1 MKEQKKPSA
10 FSVLMGYAGGHKV
23 LTYLSL
29 LLSAVTGLLA
39 LMPFVYLWQIIR
51 EVTLVAPDFSAA
63 TNITHNG
70 WMAVIFSLIYMLV
83 YFGALMCS
91 HVSAFRVAG
100 NMKKDLL
107 HHIAKLPIGFADE
120 MGTGRVRRI
129 VTEATSSTETL
140 LAHNLPDMAQAIV
153 TPLAMVVMLFIY
165 DWRFGLA
172 CLVPIII
179 AFCMMFQMAGPAMAE
194 DMRQYQNAL
203 ENMSNEAVEYVRGI
217 PVVKTFGQTVFSFHR
232 FKKSIDDYGNFCLQY
247 TFRCRKSMILFTMF
261 INSAFAFLIGLTL
274 FLTRGGAATQDI
286 LVNFLFYV
294 IFTPIITTTMQRVMY
309 MSENSMKIEDA
320 IARVNSIKNIEPL
333 AEAKEKKMPSLDLSA
348 HSDAAEP
355 QRLPGAFVEIK
366 DVTYRY
372 SEDAN
377 PAVKNLSLSADK
389 DQIVALVGP
398 SGSGK
403 TTAAGLI
410 SRFFDAQEGSVRIGG
425 VDVKEIGKDELMN
438 IVSYVFQDS
447 RLLKRS
453 IADNLRIAKPD
464 ATDAELGEALHA
476 AQCDDIIDRL
486 PQGIN
491 TVLGSE
497 GTYLSGGEQQR
508 IAIARAILKKAPI
521 VILDEATAF
530 ADPEN
535 EVLVQKAFTELTKHS
550 TVIMIAHRLSTI
562 RNANKIYVLDHGE
575 VVETGKHDEL
585 VEKGGLYSAMWKEYQ
600 SAISWKVGGADF
612 AEGEH
617 PMSATKCR
625 RAERGGD
632 TKEEAV

>member
-1 MKEQKKPSA
+1 MQKEKKPSA
-10 FSVLMGYAGGHKV
+10 FSVLMGYAGGHRA

-29 LLSAVTGLLA
+29 VLSAVTGVLA
-39 LMPFVYLWQIIR
+39 LMPFVYLWRIIK
-51 EVTLVAPDFSAA
+51 EVIEVRPNFSEAV
-63 TNITHNG
+63 NITHNG
-70 WMAVIFSLIYMLV
+70 WRAVVFSLIYMLV

-107 HHIAKLPIGFADE
+107 RHIARLPIGFSDE
-120 MGTGRVRRI
+120 MGSGKVRRI

-153 TPLAMVVMLFIY
+153 TPLAMVVMLFLY

-179 AFCMMFQMAGPAMAE
+179 AFCMMFRMAGPAMAE
-194 DMRQYQNAL
+194 DMRLYQNAL

-232 FKKSIDDYGNFCLQY
+232 FKKSIDDYGDFCLKY
-247 TFRCRKSMILFTMF
+247 TFECRSSMILFEMF

-274 FLTRGGAATQDI
+274 FLTRGGAAIQDI
-286 LVNFLFYV
+286 IVNFLFYV
-294 IFTPIITTTMQRVMY
+294 IFTPIITTTMTRVMF
-309 MSENSMKIEDA
+309 MSENSMKINDA
-320 IARVNSIKNIEPL
+320 VARVNSILDIAPL
-333 AEAKEKKMPSLDLSA
+333 AEPKK
-348 HSDAAEP
+348 P
-355 QRLPGAFVEIK
+355 QTPHGASVELCG
-366 DVTYRY
+366 VTYRY
-372 SEDAN
+372 AEDTK
-377 PAVKNLSLSADK
+377 PAVKNLSITADK

-403 TTAAGLI
+403 TTIAGLI
-410 SRFFDAQEGSVRIGG
+410 SRFFDPQEGGVKIGG
-425 VDVKEIGKDELMN
+425 VDVRNIGKDELMN
-438 IVSYVFQDS
+438 TVSYVFQDS

-453 IADNLRIAKPD
+453 IAENLRIAKPD
-464 ATDAELGEALHA
+464 ATDTELRDALHA
-476 AQCDDIIDRL
+476 AQCDDIIERL
-486 PQGIN
+486 PQGVN

-508 IAIARAILKKAPI
+508 IAIARAILKKAPV

-562 RNANKIYVLDHGE
+562 RNADKIYVLDRGE
-575 VVETGKHDEL
+575 VVEQGTHDEL
-585 VEKGGLYSAMWKEYQ
+585 LAKNGLYKSMWDEYQ
-600 SAISWKVGGADF
+600 RAISWKVG
-612 AEGEH
+612 
-617 PMSATKCR
+617 
-625 RAERGGD
+625 
-632 TKEEAV
+632 EAV

>member
-10 FSVLMGYAGGHKV
+10 FSVLMGYAGGYKI

-29 LLSAVTGLLA
+29 ILSAACGLMA
-39 LMPFVYLWQIIR
+39 LMPFVYLWKIIQ
-51 EVTLVAPDFSAA
+51 EVVEVYP
-63 TNITHNG
+63 NISQAVTVTHNG
-70 WMAVIFSLIYMLV
+70 WMAVIYSLLYMLV

-91 HVSAFRVAG
+91 HLSAFRVAG

-120 MGTGRVRRI
+120 MGSGKVRRI

-153 TPLAMVVMLFIY
+153 TPVAMVVMLFIY

-172 CLVPIII
+172 CLIPIII
-179 AFCMMFQMAGPAMAE
+179 AFAMMFRMMGPQMAE

-232 FKKSIDDYGNFCLQY
+232 FKKSIDDYGEFCLKY
-247 TFRCRKSMILFTMF
+247 TFECRSSMILFTMF

-274 FLTRGGAATQDI
+274 FLTRGGVATQDI

-294 IFTPIITTTMQRVMY
+294 IFTPIITTTMQRVMF
-309 MSENSMKIEDA
+309 MSENSLKIDDA
-320 IARVNSIKNIEPL
+320 ITRVNSILDIQPL
-333 AEAKEKKMPSLDLSA
+333 EEAKEKKMPS
-348 HSDAAEP
+348 
-355 QRLPGAFVEIK
+355 GAFVEVK
-366 DVTYRY
+366 DATYRY

-377 PAVKNLSLSADK
+377 PAVTNLSISADK

-403 TTAAGLI
+403 TTVAGLI
-410 SRFFDAQEGSVRIGG
+410 SRFFDAQEGIVAIGG
-425 VDVKEIGKDELMN
+425 VDVKDIGKDELMN
-438 IVSYVFQDS
+438 TVSYVFQDS
-447 RLLKRS
+447 RLLKCS
-453 IADNLRIAKPD
+453 IADNLRIAKPN
-464 ATDAELGEALHA
+464 ATDAELTEALHA

-508 IAIARAILKKAPI
+508 IAIARAILMKAPV

-535 EVLVQKAFTELTKHS
+535 EVLVQKAFSELTKHS
-550 TVIMIAHRLSTI
+550 TVIMIAHRLSTV
-562 RNANKIYVLDHGE
+562 RNADKIYVLDHGE
-575 VVETGKHDEL
+575 VVEAGKHDEL

-600 SAISWKVGGADF
+600 SAISWKVG
-612 AEGEH
+612 
-617 PMSATKCR
+617 
-625 RAERGGD
+625 
-632 TKEEAV
+632 EAV

>member
-1 MKEQKKPSA
+1 MKGQKKPSA
-10 FSVLMGYAGGHKV
+10 FSVLMGYAGRHKV

-29 LLSAVTGLLA
+29 ILSAACGVLA
-39 LMPFVYLWQIIR
+39 LMPFVCLWRIIK
-51 EVTLVAPDFSAA
+51 EVVEVAPTFSMA
-63 TNITHNG
+63 TGITHNG
-70 WMAVIFSLIYMLV
+70 WMVVIFSLIYMLV

-91 HVSAFRVAG
+91 HLSVFRVAG
-100 NMKKDLL
+100 NMKKDLI
-107 HHIAKLPIGFADE
+107 HHIAKLPIGFVDE
-120 MGTGRVRRI
+120 MGSGKVRRI
-129 VTEATSSTETL
+129 ITEATSSTETM

-153 TPLAMVVMLFIY
+153 TPIAMVVMLFIY

-172 CLVPIII
+172 CIIPIILS
-179 AFCMMFQMAGPAMAE
+179 FCMMFTMMGPRMAE
-194 DMRQYQNAL
+194 GMKKYQDAL

-232 FKKSIDDYGNFCLQY
+232 FKKSIDDYGEFCLKY
-247 TFRCRKSMILFTMF
+247 TFECRRSMILFEMF

-274 FLTRGGAATQDI
+274 FLTRGGAASQDI

-294 IFTPIITTTMQRVMY
+294 IFTPIITTTMMRVMY
-309 MSENSMKIEDA
+309 IPENSMKIEDA

-333 AEAKEKKMPSLDLSA
+333 AEAKTKKTPS
-348 HSDAAEP
+348 
-355 QRLPGAFVEIK
+355 GAFVEIK

-372 SEDAN
+372 SEDTN
-377 PAVKNLSLSADK
+377 PAVRNLSMSADR

-410 SRFFDAQEGSVRIGG
+410 SRFFDAQEGSVQIGG
-425 VDVKEIGKDELMN
+425 VDLRDISKDELMN
-438 IVSYVFQDS
+438 TVSYVFQDS

-453 IADNLRIAKPD
+453 IADNLRIAKQD
-464 ATDAELGEALHA
+464 ATDAELKEALHA
-476 AQCDDIIDRL
+476 AQCDDIIARL

-508 IAIARAILKKAPI
+508 IAIARSILKNAPV
-521 VILDEATAF
+521 VILNEATAF

-562 RNANKIYVLDHGE
+562 RNADKIYVLDHGE
-575 VVETGKHDEL
+575 VVEEGRHDEL
-585 VEKGGLYSAMWKEYQ
+585 VEKGGIYSAMWKEYQ
-600 SAISWKVGGADF
+600 SAVSWKVG
-612 AEGEH
+612 
-617 PMSATKCR
+617 
-625 RAERGGD
+625 
-632 TKEEAV
+632 EAV

>member
-1 MKEQKKPSA
+1 MKGQKKPSA
-10 FSVLMGYAGGHKV
+10 FSVLMGYAGRHKV

-29 LLSAVTGLLA
+29 ILSAACGVLA
-39 LMPFVYLWQIIR
+39 LMPFVCLWRIIK
-51 EVTLVAPDFSAA
+51 EVVEVAPTFSMA
-63 TNITHNG
+63 TGITHNG
-70 WMAVIFSLIYMLV
+70 WMVVIFSLIYMLV

-91 HVSAFRVAG
+91 HLSAFRVAG

-120 MGTGRVRRI
+120 MGSGKVRRI
-129 VTEATSSTETL
+129 ITEATSSTETM

-153 TPLAMVVMLFIY
+153 TPIAMVVMLFIY

-172 CLVPIII
+172 CIIPIILS
-179 AFCMMFQMAGPAMAE
+179 FCMMFTMMGPRMAE
-194 DMRQYQNAL
+194 GMKKYQDAL

-232 FKKSIDDYGNFCLQY
+232 FKKSIDDYGEFCLKY
-247 TFRCRKSMILFTMF
+247 TFECRRSMILFEMF

-274 FLTRGGAATQDI
+274 FLTRGGAASQDI
-286 LVNFLFYV
+286 LVNFLLYV
-294 IFTPIITTTMQRVMY
+294 IFTPIITTTMMRVMY
-309 MSENSMKIEDA
+309 ISENSMKIEDA

-333 AEAKEKKMPSLDLSA
+333 AEAKTKKTPS
-348 HSDAAEP
+348 
-355 QRLPGAFVEIK
+355 GAFVEIK

-372 SEDAN
+372 SEDTN
-377 PAVKNLSLSADK
+377 PAVRNLSMSADR

-410 SRFFDAQEGSVRIGG
+410 SRFFDAQEGSVQIGG
-425 VDVKEIGKDELMN
+425 VDLRDISKDELMN
-438 IVSYVFQDS
+438 TVSYVFQDS

-453 IADNLRIAKPD
+453 IADNLRIAKQD
-464 ATDAELGEALHA
+464 ATDAELKEALHA
-476 AQCDDIIDRL
+476 AQCDDIIARL

-497 GTYLSGGEQQR
+497 GTYLSSGEQQR
-508 IAIARAILKKAPI
+508 IAIARSILKNAPV
-521 VILDEATAF
+521 VILNEATAF

-562 RNANKIYVLDHGE
+562 RNADKIYVLDHGE
-575 VVETGKHDEL
+575 VVEEGRHDEL
-585 VEKGGLYSAMWKEYQ
+585 VEKGGIYSAMWKEYQ
-600 SAISWKVGGADF
+600 SAVSWKVG
-612 AEGEH
+612 
-617 PMSATKCR
+617 
-625 RAERGGD
+625 
-632 TKEEAV
+632 EAV

>member
-1 MKEQKKPSA
+1 MKEKKKTSA
-10 FSVLMGYAGGHKV
+10 FSVLMGYAGGHRA

-29 LLSAVTGLLA
+29 ILSAATGVLA
-39 LMPFVYLWQIIR
+39 LMPFVYLWKIIS
-51 EVTLVAPDFSAA
+51 EVIEVAPNFSKAA
-63 TNITHNG
+63 DITHNG

-91 HVSAFRVAG
+91 HLAAFRVAN

-107 HHIAKLPIGFADE
+107 HHIARLPVGFADE

-172 CLVPIII
+172 CIVPIVL
-179 AFCMMFQMAGPAMAE
+179 AFMMMFRMMGPRMAE
-194 DMRQYQNAL
+194 DMRKYQDAL

-217 PVVKTFGQTVFSFHR
+217 PVVKTFGQTVHSFHR
-232 FKKSIDDYGNFCLQY
+232 FKKSIDDYSTFCLKY
-247 TFRCRKSMILFTMF
+247 TFECRSPMILFTMF

-274 FLTRGGAATQDI
+274 FLTNGGAATQDI

-294 IFTPIITTTMQRVMY
+294 IFTPIITTTMMRVMF
-309 MSENSMKIEDA
+309 MSENSMKIDDA
-320 IARVNSIKNIEPL
+320 IARVNSIKEIQPL
-333 AEAKEKKMPSLDLSA
+333 VETENKKTPS
-348 HSDAAEP
+348 
-355 QRLPGAFVEIK
+355 GAFVEIK
-366 DVTYRY
+366 NVTYRY
-372 SEDAN
+372 SNDAK
-377 PAVKNLSLSADK
+377 PAVRNLSLSADK
-389 DQIVALVGP
+389 EQIIALVGS

-403 TTAAGLI
+403 TTTAGLI
-410 SRFFDAQEGSVRIGG
+410 ARFFDAQEGSVLIGG
-425 VDVKEIGKDELMN
+425 VDVRDIGKEELMN
-438 IVSYVFQDS
+438 TVSYVFQDS

-453 IADNLRIAKPD
+453 IADNLRIAKPN
-464 ATDAELGEALHA
+464 ATDTELTEALHA
-476 AQCDDIIDRL
+476 AQCDDIIERL

-508 IAIARAILKKAPI
+508 IAIARVILKKAPV

-562 RNANKIYVLDHGE
+562 CNADKIYVLDHGE
-575 VVETGKHDEL
+575 VAEVGKHDEL
-585 VEKGGLYSAMWKEYQ
+585 IEKGGLYSKMWKEYQ
-600 SAISWKVGGADF
+600 SAISWKVG
-612 AEGEH
+612 
-617 PMSATKCR
+617 
-625 RAERGGD
+625 
-632 TKEEAV
+632 EAV

>member
-1 MKEQKKPSA
+1 MKEKKPSGFA
-10 FSVLMGYAGGHKV
+10 TLMGYAGKFKL

-29 LLSAVTGLLA
+29 VLSAACGILA
-39 LMPFVYLWQIIR
+39 IMPFVYLWRVIR
-51 EVTLVAPDFSAA
+51 EVVDVAPEYSSAIH
-63 TNITHNG
+63 ITHNG

-100 NMKKDLL
+100 NMKKALL

-129 VTEATSSTETL
+129 VTEATSNTETL

-165 DWRFGLA
+165 DWRFGIA
-172 CLVPIII
+172 CLVPIVI
-179 AFCMMFQMAGPAMAE
+179 AFAAMFQMAGPAMAE

-203 ENMSNEAVEYVRGI
+203 ENMSNEAVEYIRGI

-247 TFRCRKSMILFTMF
+247 TFRCRTSMILFTVF

-274 FLTRGGAATQDI
+274 FLTRGGAATKDI

-294 IFTPIITTTMQRVMY
+294 MITPLITTTMQRVMF
-309 MSENSMKIEDA
+309 MSENSMKIDDA
-320 IARVNSIKNIEPL
+320 IARVNAILEMKPL
-333 AEAKEKKMPSLDLSA
+333 EEAKEKRIP
-348 HSDAAEP
+348 E
-355 QRLPGAFVEIK
+355 GAFVEIK
-366 DVTYRY
+366 DVTFRY

-377 PAVKNLSLSADK
+377 PAVKNLSLSAGK

-410 SRFFDAQEGSVRIGG
+410 ARFFDPQEGSVMIGG
-425 VDVKEIGKDELMN
+425 VNVRDIDKDELMN
-438 IVSYVFQDS
+438 TVSYVFQDS

-464 ATDAELGEALHA
+464 ASDAEQAEALHA
-476 AQCDDIIDRL
+476 AQCDDIIKRL

-508 IAIARAILKKAPI
+508 IAIARAILKKAPV

-530 ADPEN
+530 TDPEN
-535 EVLVQKAFTELTKHS
+535 EVLVQRAFTELTKNS
-550 TVIMIAHRLSTI
+550 TIIMIAHRLSTI
-562 RNANKIYVLDHGE
+562 RNADKIYVLDHGE

-585 VEKGGLYSAMWKEYQ
+585 LKKGGLYHAMWTEYQ
-600 SAISWKVGGADF
+600 SAISWKVG
-612 AEGEH
+612 
-617 PMSATKCR
+617 
-625 RAERGGD
+625 
-632 TKEEAV
+632 EAV

>member
-10 FSVLMGYAGGHKV
+10 FSVLMGYAGGHKA

-29 LLSAVTGLLA
+29 LLSAACGVLA
-39 LMPFVYLWQIIR
+39 LMPFVYLWRIIR
-51 EVTLVAPDFSAA
+51 EVIEVAPDFSAA

-120 MGTGRVRRI
+120 MGSGKVRRI

-153 TPLAMVVMLFIY
+153 TPVAMVVMLFIY

-172 CLVPIII
+172 CLIPIII
-179 AFCMMFQMAGPAMAE
+179 AFAMMFRMMGPQMAE

-232 FKKSIDDYGNFCLQY
+232 FKKSIDDYGEFCLKY
-247 TFRCRKSMILFTMF
+247 TFECRSSMILFTMF

-294 IFTPIITTTMQRVMY
+294 IFTPIITTTMQRVMF
-309 MSENSMKIEDA
+309 MSENSLKIDDA
-320 IARVNSIKNIEPL
+320 ITRVKSILDIQPL
-333 AEAKEKKMPSLDLSA
+333 EESKEKKTPS
-348 HSDAAEP
+348 
-355 QRLPGAFVEIK
+355 GAFVEVK
-366 DVTYRY
+366 DATYRY

-377 PAVKNLSLSADK
+377 PAVNNLSISADK

-403 TTAAGLI
+403 TTVAGLI
-410 SRFFDAQEGSVRIGG
+410 SRFFDAQEGSVAIGG
-425 VDVKEIGKDELMN
+425 VDVKDIDKDELMN
-438 IVSYVFQDS
+438 TVSYVFQDS

-464 ATDAELGEALHA
+464 ATDAELTEALHA
-476 AQCDDIIDRL
+476 AQCDDIIDKL

-508 IAIARAILKKAPI
+508 IAIARAILKKAPV

-530 ADPEN
+530 SDPEN
-535 EVLVQKAFTELTKHS
+535 EVLVQKAFSELTKHS
-550 TVIMIAHRLSTI
+550 TVIMIAHRLSTV
-562 RNANKIYVLDHGE
+562 RNADKIYVLYHGE

-585 VEKGGLYSAMWKEYQ
+585 VQKGGLYSAMWKEYQ
-600 SAISWKVGGADF
+600 SAISWKVG
-612 AEGEH
+612 
-617 PMSATKCR
+617 
-625 RAERGGD
+625 
-632 TKEEAV
+632 EAV

>member
-1 MKEQKKPSA
+1 
-10 FSVLMGYAGGHKV
+10 
-23 LTYLSL
+23 
-29 LLSAVTGLLA
+29 
-39 LMPFVYLWQIIR
+39 
-51 EVTLVAPDFSAA
+51 
-63 TNITHNG
+63 
-70 WMAVIFSLIYMLV
+70 
-83 YFGALMCS
+83 MCS
-91 HVSAFRVAG
+91 HVAAFRVAG

-120 MGTGRVRRI
+120 MGSGKVRRI

-165 DWRFGLA
+165 DWRFGIA
-172 CLVPIII
+172 CIVPIIA
-179 AFCMMFQMAGPAMAE
+179 AFAMMFRMMGPKMAE
-194 DMRQYQNAL
+194 DMRQYQDAL

-232 FKKSIDDYGNFCLQY
+232 FKKSIDDYGNFCLKY
-247 TFRCRKSMILFTMF
+247 TFECRNSMILFTMF

-294 IFTPIITTTMQRVMY
+294 IFTPIITTTMMRVMF
-309 MSENSMKIEDA
+309 MSENSMKIDDA
-320 IARVNSIKNIEPL
+320 VARVKSILDIKPL
-333 AEAKEKKMPSLDLSA
+333 SEAKDKKTPS
-348 HSDAAEP
+348 
-355 QRLPGAFVEIK
+355 GAFAAQGTLSSGIAGIHLVEIK

-372 SEDAN
+372 SEGAN

-410 SRFFDAQEGSVRIGG
+410 ARFFDAQEGSVQIGG
-425 VDVKEIGKDELMN
+425 VDVRDIGKDELMN
-438 IVSYVFQDS
+438 TVSYVFQDS

-464 ATDAELGEALHA
+464 AADEELKEALHA
-476 AQCDDIIDRL
+476 AQCDDIIGRL

-508 IAIARAILKKAPI
+508 IAIARAILKKAPV

-562 RNANKIYVLDHGE
+562 RNADKIYVLDHGE
-575 VVETGKHDEL
+575 IVETGRHDDL
-585 VEKGGLYSAMWKEYQ
+585 VEKEGLYSAMWKEYQ
-600 SAISWKVGGADF
+600 SAIGWKVG
-612 AEGEH
+612 
-617 PMSATKCR
+617 
-625 RAERGGD
+625 
-632 TKEEAV
+632 EAV

>member
-1 MKEQKKPSA
+1 MKGQKKPLA
-10 FSVLMGYAGGHKV
+10 FSVLMGYAGRHKV

-29 LLSAVTGLLA
+29 ILSAACGVLA
-39 LMPFVYLWQIIR
+39 LMPFVCLWRIIK
-51 EVTLVAPDFSAA
+51 EVVEVAPTFSMA
-63 TNITHNG
+63 TGITHNG
-70 WMAVIFSLIYMLV
+70 WMVVIFSLIYMLV

-91 HVSAFRVAG
+91 HLSAFRVAG

-107 HHIAKLPIGFADE
+107 HHIAKLPIGFVDE
-120 MGTGRVRRI
+120 MGSGKVRRI
-129 VTEATSSTETL
+129 ITEATSSTETM

-153 TPLAMVVMLFIY
+153 TPIAMVVMLFIY

-172 CLVPIII
+172 CIIPIILS
-179 AFCMMFQMAGPAMAE
+179 FCMMFTMMGPRMAE
-194 DMRQYQNAL
+194 GMKKYQDAL

-232 FKKSIDDYGNFCLQY
+232 FKKSIDDYGEFCLKY
-247 TFRCRKSMILFTMF
+247 TFECRRSMILFEMF

-274 FLTRGGAATQDI
+274 FLTRGGAASQDI

-294 IFTPIITTTMQRVMY
+294 IFTLIITTTMMRVMY
-309 MSENSMKIEDA
+309 IPENSMKIEDA

-333 AEAKEKKMPSLDLSA
+333 AEAKTKKTPS
-348 HSDAAEP
+348 
-355 QRLPGAFVEIK
+355 GAFVEIK

-372 SEDAN
+372 SEDTN
-377 PAVKNLSLSADK
+377 PAVRNLSMSADR

-410 SRFFDAQEGSVRIGG
+410 SRFFDAQEGSVQIGG
-425 VDVKEIGKDELMN
+425 VDLRDISKDELMN
-438 IVSYVFQDS
+438 TVSYVFQDS

-453 IADNLRIAKPD
+453 IADNLRIAKQD
-464 ATDAELGEALHA
+464 ATDAELKEALHA
-476 AQCDDIIDRL
+476 AQCDDIIARL

-508 IAIARAILKKAPI
+508 IAIARSILKNAPV
-521 VILDEATAF
+521 VILNEATAF

-562 RNANKIYVLDHGE
+562 RNADKIYVLDHGE
-575 VVETGKHDEL
+575 VVEEGRHDEL
-585 VEKGGLYSAMWKEYQ
+585 VEKGGIYSAMWKEYQ
-600 SAISWKVGGADF
+600 SAVSWKVG
-612 AEGEH
+612 
-617 PMSATKCR
+617 
-625 RAERGGD
+625 
-632 TKEEAV
+632 EAV

>member
-1 MKEQKKPSA
+1 MKGQKKPSA
-10 FSVLMGYAGGHKV
+10 FSVLMGYAGGHKS

-29 LLSAVTGLLA
+29 ILSAACGLLA
-39 LMPFVYLWQIIR
+39 PMPFVYLWRIIR
-51 EVTLVAPDFSAA
+51 EVIEVAPNYSAA
-63 TNITHNG
+63 VGITHNG
-70 WMAVIFSLIYMLV
+70 WMAVIFSLIYMLI

-91 HVSAFRVAG
+91 HVAAFRVAG

-107 HHIAKLPIGFADE
+107 THIAKLPIGFADE
-120 MGTGRVRRI
+120 MGSGKVRRI

-153 TPLAMVVMLFIY
+153 TPLVMVVMLFIY

-172 CLVPIII
+172 CLIPIII
-179 AFCMMFQMAGPAMAE
+179 AFCMMFRMAGPAMAE
-194 DMRQYQNAL
+194 DMRRYQNAL
-203 ENMSNEAVEYVRGI
+203 ENMSNEAVEYIRGI

-247 TFRCRKSMILFTMF
+247 TFRVRKSMILFTMF

-274 FLTRGGAATQDI
+274 FLTRGGDAATDI

-294 IFTPIITTTMQRVMY
+294 IFTPIITTAMQRVMFL
-309 MSENSMKIEDA
+309 SENSMKIDDA
-320 IARVNSIKNIEPL
+320 VMRVNSILDIRPL
-333 AEAKEKKMPSLDLSA
+333 EEAKIKKMPS
-348 HSDAAEP
+348 
-355 QRLPGAFVEIK
+355 GAFVEIK
-366 DVTYRY
+366 DATYRY

-410 SRFFDAQEGSVRIGG
+410 SRFFDAQEGSVSIGG
-425 VDVKEIGKDELMN
+425 VDVRDIGKDELMN
-438 IVSYVFQDS
+438 TVSYVFQDS
-447 RLLKRS
+447 RLLARS

-464 ATDAELGEALHA
+464 ATDEELAEALHA
-476 AQCDDIIDRL
+476 AQCDDIISRL
-486 PQGIN
+486 PQGID
-491 TVLGSE
+491 TVLGSD

-508 IAIARAILKKAPI
+508 IAIARAILKKAPV

-562 RNANKIYVLDHGE
+562 RNADKIYVLDHGE
-575 VVETGKHDEL
+575 VVETGRHDEL
-585 VEKGGLYSAMWKEYQ
+585 IERGGLYSTMWKEYQ
-600 SAISWKVGGADF
+600 SAINWKVG
-612 AEGEH
+612 
-617 PMSATKCR
+617 
-625 RAERGGD
+625 
-632 TKEEAV
+632 EAV

>member
-1 MKEQKKPSA
+1 M
-10 FSVLMGYAGGHKV
+10 LMGYAGGHKI

-39 LMPFVYLWQIIR
+39 LMPFVYLWRIIK
-51 EVTLVAPDFSAA
+51 EAIEVAPDFSKAQ
-63 TNITHNG
+63 NMTHNG

-91 HVSAFRVAG
+91 HLSAFRVAG

-107 HHIAKLPIGFADE
+107 RHIAKLPIGFADE

-140 LAHNLPDMAQAIV
+140 LAHNLPDMAQAII
-153 TPLAMVVMLFIY
+153 TPLAMVAMLFLY

-172 CLVPIII
+172 CIVPIIA
-179 AFCMMFQMAGPAMAE
+179 AFAMMFRMMGPQMAE
-194 DMRQYQNAL
+194 DMRHYQNAL

-232 FKKSIDDYGNFCLQY
+232 FKKSIDDYGDFCLKY
-247 TFRCRKSMILFTMF
+247 TFECRSSMILFTMF

-274 FLTRGGAATQDI
+274 LLTKGGTTQDI

-294 IFTPIITTTMQRVMY
+294 IFTPIITTTMMRVMY
-309 MSENSMKIEDA
+309 MSENSMKIDDA
-320 IARVNSIKNIEPL
+320 IARVKSILDIAPL
-333 AEAKEKKMPSLDLSA
+333 SESENKKTPS
-348 HSDAAEP
+348 
-355 QRLPGAFVEIK
+355 GAFVEIK

-372 SEDAN
+372 ADGAN
-377 PAVKNLSLSADK
+377 PAVQHLSLSADK
-389 DQIVALVGP
+389 DEIVALVGP

-410 SRFFDAQEGSVRIGG
+410 SRFFDAQEGSVTIGG
-425 VDVKEIGKDELMN
+425 VDVRNIGKDALMN
-438 IVSYVFQDS
+438 TVSYVFQDS

-464 ATDAELGEALHA
+464 VTDAELQAALHA
-476 AQCDDIIDRL
+476 AQCDDIIERL

-491 TVLGSE
+491 TILGAE

-508 IAIARAILKKAPI
+508 IAIARAILKKAPV

-550 TVIMIAHRLSTI
+550 TVIMIAHRLSTVQ
-562 RNANKIYVLDHGE
+562 NADKIYVLDRGE
-575 VVETGKHDEL
+575 VVEVGRHEEL
-585 VEKGGLYSAMWKEYQ
+585 LDKGGLYSAMWKEYQ
-600 SAISWKVGGADF
+600 SAISWKVG
-612 AEGEH
+612 
-617 PMSATKCR
+617 
-625 RAERGGD
+625 
-632 TKEEAV
+632 EAV

>member
-1 MKEQKKPSA
+1 MKEKKKPSA

-39 LMPFVYLWQIIR
+39 LMPFVYIWRIIK
-51 EVTLVAPDFSAA
+51 EVIEVRPNFSEAV
-63 TNITHNG
+63 NITHNG
-70 WMAVIFSLIYMLV
+70 RMAVVFSLICMLL

-91 HVSAFRVAG
+91 HLSAFRVAG
-100 NMKKDLL
+100 NIKKDLL

-120 MGTGRVRRI
+120 MGSGKVRRI
-129 VTEATSSTETL
+129 VTEATSSTETM
-140 LAHNLPDMAQAIV
+140 LAHNLPDMVQAIV
-153 TPLAMVVMLFIY
+153 TPIAMVVMLFIY

-172 CLVPIII
+172 CLVPIIL
-179 AFCMMFQMAGPAMAE
+179 AFAMMFRMMGPKMAE

-203 ENMSNEAVEYVRGI
+203 ESMSNEAVEYVRGI

-232 FKKSIDDYGNFCLQY
+232 FKKSIDDYGDFCLKY
-247 TFRCRKSMILFTMF
+247 TFECRSSMILFTMF

-294 IFTPIITTTMQRVMY
+294 IFTPIITTTMMRVMF
-309 MSENSMKIEDA
+309 MSENNMKINDA
-320 IARVNSIKNIEPL
+320 MERVNSILDIRPL
-333 AEAKEKKMPSLDLSA
+333 SEAKEKKTPS
-348 HSDAAEP
+348 
-355 QRLPGAFVEIK
+355 GAFVEIK
-366 DVTYRY
+366 NVTYRY
-372 SEDAN
+372 AENAS

-410 SRFFDAQEGSVRIGG
+410 SRFFDAQEGSVAIGG
-425 VDVKEIGKDELMN
+425 VDVREIGKAELMN
-438 IVSYVFQDS
+438 TVSYVFQDS

-464 ATDAELGEALHA
+464 ATDDEIREALKA
-476 AQCDDIIDRL
+476 AQCDDIINRL
-486 PQGIN
+486 PQGVN
-491 TVLGSE
+491 TILGSE

-508 IAIARAILKKAPI
+508 IAIARAILKKAPV

-535 EVLVQKAFTELTKHS
+535 EVLVQKAFTELTKNS

-562 RNANKIYVLDHGE
+562 RNADKIYVLDHGE
-575 VVETGKHDEL
+575 VAESGRHEEL
-585 VEKGGLYSAMWKEYQ
+585 LGNNGLYSAMWNEYR
-600 SAISWKVGGADF
+600 SAISWKVG
-612 AEGEH
+612 
-617 PMSATKCR
+617 
-625 RAERGGD
+625 
-632 TKEEAV
+632 EAV

>member
-10 FSVLMGYAGGHKV
+10 FSVLMGYAGGYKI

-29 LLSAVTGLLA
+29 ILSAACGLMA
-39 LMPFVYLWQIIR
+39 LMPFVYLWKIIQ
-51 EVTLVAPDFSAA
+51 EVVEVYP
-63 TNITHNG
+63 NISQAVTVTHNG
-70 WMAVIFSLIYMLV
+70 WMAVIYSLLYMLV

-91 HVSAFRVAG
+91 HLSAFRVAG

-120 MGTGRVRRI
+120 MGSGKVRRI

-153 TPLAMVVMLFIY
+153 TPVAMVVMLFIY

-172 CLVPIII
+172 CLIPIII
-179 AFCMMFQMAGPAMAE
+179 AFAMMFRMMGPQMAE

-232 FKKSIDDYGNFCLQY
+232 FKKSIDDYGEFCLKY
-247 TFRCRKSMILFTMF
+247 TFECRSSMILFTMF

-274 FLTRGGAATQDI
+274 FLTRGGVATQDI

-294 IFTPIITTTMQRVMY
+294 IFTPIITTTMQRVMF
-309 MSENSMKIEDA
+309 MSENSLKIDDA
-320 IARVNSIKNIEPL
+320 ITRVNSILDIQPL
-333 AEAKEKKMPSLDLSA
+333 EEAKEKKMPS
-348 HSDAAEP
+348 
-355 QRLPGAFVEIK
+355 GAFVEVK
-366 DVTYRY
+366 DATYRY

-377 PAVKNLSLSADK
+377 PAVTNLSISADK

-403 TTAAGLI
+403 TTVAGLI
-410 SRFFDAQEGSVRIGG
+410 SRFFDAQEGIVAIGG
-425 VDVKEIGKDELMN
+425 VDVKDIGKDELMN
-438 IVSYVFQDS
+438 TVSYVFQDS
-447 RLLKRS
+447 RLLKCS
-453 IADNLRIAKPD
+453 IADNLRIAKPN
-464 ATDAELGEALHA
+464 ATDAELTEALHA

-508 IAIARAILKKAPI
+508 IAIARTILKKAPV

-535 EVLVQKAFTELTKHS
+535 EVLVQKAFSELTKHS
-550 TVIMIAHRLSTI
+550 TVIMIAHRLSTV
-562 RNANKIYVLDHGE
+562 RNADKIYVLDHGE
-575 VVETGKHDEL
+575 VVEAGKHDEL

-600 SAISWKVGGADF
+600 SAISWKVG
-612 AEGEH
+612 
-617 PMSATKCR
+617 
-625 RAERGGD
+625 
-632 TKEEAV
+632 EAV

>member
-1 MKEQKKPSA
+1 M
-10 FSVLMGYAGGHKV
+10 LMGYAGGHKI

-39 LMPFVYLWQIIR
+39 LMPFVYLWRIIK
-51 EVTLVAPDFSAA
+51 EAIEVAPDFSKAQ
-63 TNITHNG
+63 NMTHNG

-91 HVSAFRVAG
+91 HLSAFRVAG

-107 HHIAKLPIGFADE
+107 RHIAKLPIGFADE

-140 LAHNLPDMAQAIV
+140 LAHNLPDMAQAII
-153 TPLAMVVMLFIY
+153 TPLAMVAMLFLY

-172 CLVPIII
+172 CIVPIIA
-179 AFCMMFQMAGPAMAE
+179 AFAMMFRMMGPQMAE
-194 DMRQYQNAL
+194 DMRHYQNAL

-232 FKKSIDDYGNFCLQY
+232 FKKSIDDYGDFCLKY
-247 TFRCRKSMILFTMF
+247 TFECRSSMILFTMF

-274 FLTRGGAATQDI
+274 LLTKGGTTQDI
-286 LVNFLFYV
+286 IVNFRFYV
-294 IFTPIITTTMQRVMY
+294 IFTPIITTTMMRVMY
-309 MSENSMKIEDA
+309 MSENGMKIDDA
-320 IARVNSIKNIEPL
+320 IARVKSILDIAPL
-333 AEAKEKKMPSLDLSA
+333 SESENKKTPS
-348 HSDAAEP
+348 
-355 QRLPGAFVEIK
+355 GAFVEIK

-372 SEDAN
+372 ADGAN
-377 PAVKNLSLSADK
+377 PAVQHLSLSADK
-389 DQIVALVGP
+389 DEIVALVGP

-410 SRFFDAQEGSVRIGG
+410 SRFFDAQEGSVTIGG
-425 VDVKEIGKDELMN
+425 VDVRNIGKDALMN
-438 IVSYVFQDS
+438 TVSYVFQDS

-464 ATDAELGEALHA
+464 VTDAELQAALHA
-476 AQCDDIIDRL
+476 AQCDDIIERL

-491 TVLGSE
+491 TILGAE

-508 IAIARAILKKAPI
+508 IAIARAILKKAPV

-550 TVIMIAHRLSTI
+550 TVIMIAHRLSTVQ
-562 RNANKIYVLDHGE
+562 NADKIYVLDRGE
-575 VVETGKHDEL
+575 VVEVGRHEEL
-585 VEKGGLYSAMWKEYQ
+585 LDKGGLYSAMWKEYQ
-600 SAISWKVGGADF
+600 SAISWKVG
-612 AEGEH
+612 
-617 PMSATKCR
+617 
-625 RAERGGD
+625 
-632 TKEEAV
+632 EAV

>member
-1 MKEQKKPSA
+1 
-10 FSVLMGYAGGHKV
+10 MGYAGKFKL

-29 LLSAVTGLLA
+29 VLSAACGILA
-39 LMPFVYLWQIIR
+39 IMPFVYLWRVIR
-51 EVTLVAPDFSAA
+51 EVVDVAPEYSSAIH
-63 TNITHNG
+63 ITHNG

-100 NMKKDLL
+100 NMKKALL

-129 VTEATSSTETL
+129 VTEATSNTETL

-165 DWRFGLA
+165 DWRFGIA
-172 CLVPIII
+172 CLVPIVI
-179 AFCMMFQMAGPAMAE
+179 AFAAMFQMAGPAMAE

-203 ENMSNEAVEYVRGI
+203 ENMSNEAVEYIRGI

-247 TFRCRKSMILFTMF
+247 TFRCRTSMILFTVF

-274 FLTRGGAATQDI
+274 FLTRGGAATKDI

-294 IFTPIITTTMQRVMY
+294 MITPLITTTMQRVMF
-309 MSENSMKIEDA
+309 MSENSMKIDDA
-320 IARVNSIKNIEPL
+320 IARVNAILEMKPL
-333 AEAKEKKMPSLDLSA
+333 EEAKEKRIP
-348 HSDAAEP
+348 E
-355 QRLPGAFVEIK
+355 GAFVEIK
-366 DVTYRY
+366 DVTFRY

-377 PAVKNLSLSADK
+377 PAVKNLSLSAGK

-410 SRFFDAQEGSVRIGG
+410 ARFFDPQEGSVMIGG
-425 VDVKEIGKDELMN
+425 VNVRDIGKDELMN
-438 IVSYVFQDS
+438 TVSYVFQDS

-464 ATDAELGEALHA
+464 ASDAEQAEALHA
-476 AQCDDIIDRL
+476 AQCDDIIKRL

-508 IAIARAILKKAPI
+508 IAIARAILKKAPV

-530 ADPEN
+530 TDPEN
-535 EVLVQKAFTELTKHS
+535 EVLVQRAFTELTKNS

-562 RNANKIYVLDHGE
+562 RNADKIYVLDHGE

-585 VEKGGLYSAMWKEYQ
+585 LKKGGLYHAMWTEYQ
-600 SAISWKVGGADF
+600 SAISWKVG
-612 AEGEH
+612 
-617 PMSATKCR
+617 
-625 RAERGGD
+625 
-632 TKEEAV
+632 EAV

>member
-1 MKEQKKPSA
+1 
-10 FSVLMGYAGGHKV
+10 
-23 LTYLSL
+23 
-29 LLSAVTGLLA
+29 
-39 LMPFVYLWQIIR
+39 
-51 EVTLVAPDFSAA
+51 
-63 TNITHNG
+63 
-70 WMAVIFSLIYMLV
+70 
-83 YFGALMCS
+83 
-91 HVSAFRVAG
+91 
-100 NMKKDLL
+100 
-107 HHIAKLPIGFADE
+107 
-120 MGTGRVRRI
+120 
-129 VTEATSSTETL
+129 
-140 LAHNLPDMAQAIV
+140 MAQAIV
-153 TPLAMVVMLFIY
+153 TPLVMVVMLFIY

-172 CLVPIII
+172 CLIPIII

-194 DMRQYQNAL
+194 DMRRYQNAL
-203 ENMSNEAVEYVRGI
+203 ENMSNEAVEYIRGI

-247 TFRCRKSMILFTMF
+247 TFRVRKSMILFTMF

-274 FLTRGGAATQDI
+274 FLTRGGAATTDI

-294 IFTPIITTTMQRVMY
+294 IFTPIITTAMQRVMF
-309 MSENSMKIEDA
+309 MSENSMKIDDA
-320 IARVNSIKNIEPL
+320 VARVNSILDIRPL
-333 AEAKEKKMPSLDLSA
+333 EEAKIKKMPS
-348 HSDAAEP
+348 
-355 QRLPGAFVEIK
+355 GAFVEIK

-410 SRFFDAQEGSVRIGG
+410 SRFFDAQEGSVSIGG
-425 VDVKEIGKDELMN
+425 VDVRDIGKDELMN
-438 IVSYVFQDS
+438 TVSYVFQDS
-447 RLLKRS
+447 RLLKCS

-464 ATDAELGEALHA
+464 ATDEELAGALHA
-476 AQCDDIIDRL
+476 AQCDDIISRL
-486 PQGIN
+486 PRGID

-508 IAIARAILKKAPI
+508 IAIARAILKKAPV

-562 RNANKIYVLDHGE
+562 RNADKIYVLDHGE
-575 VVETGKHDEL
+575 VVETGRHDEL
-585 VEKGGLYSAMWKEYQ
+585 IERGGLYSTMWKEYQ
-600 SAISWKVGGADF
+600 SAINWKVG
-612 AEGEH
+612 E
-617 PMSATKCR
+617 T
-625 RAERGGD
+625 
-632 TKEEAV
+632 V

>member
-1 MKEQKKPSA
+1 
-10 FSVLMGYAGGHKV
+10 
-23 LTYLSL
+23 
-29 LLSAVTGLLA
+29 
-39 LMPFVYLWQIIR
+39 
-51 EVTLVAPDFSAA
+51 
-63 TNITHNG
+63 
-70 WMAVIFSLIYMLV
+70 MLV

-91 HVSAFRVAG
+91 HLSAFRVAG

-120 MGTGRVRRI
+120 MGSGKVRRI
-129 VTEATSSTETL
+129 ITEATSSTETM

-153 TPLAMVVMLFIY
+153 TPIAMVVMLFIY

-172 CLVPIII
+172 CIIPIILS
-179 AFCMMFQMAGPAMAE
+179 FCMMFTMMGPRMAE
-194 DMRQYQNAL
+194 GMKKYQDAL

-232 FKKSIDDYGNFCLQY
+232 FKKSIDDYGEFCLKY
-247 TFRCRKSMILFTMF
+247 TFECRRSMILFEMF

-274 FLTRGGAATQDI
+274 FLTRGGAASQDI

-294 IFTPIITTTMQRVMY
+294 IFTPIITTTMMRVMY
-309 MSENSMKIEDA
+309 ISENSMKIEDA
-320 IARVNSIKNIEPL
+320 IARVNSIKNIKPL
-333 AEAKEKKMPSLDLSA
+333 AEAKTKKTPS
-348 HSDAAEP
+348 
-355 QRLPGAFVEIK
+355 GAFVEIK

-372 SEDAN
+372 SEDTN
-377 PAVKNLSLSADK
+377 PAVRNLSMSADR

-410 SRFFDAQEGSVRIGG
+410 SRFFDAQEGSVQIGG
-425 VDVKEIGKDELMN
+425 VDLRDISKDELMN
-438 IVSYVFQDS
+438 TVSYVFQDS

-453 IADNLRIAKPD
+453 IADNLRIAKQD
-464 ATDAELGEALHA
+464 ATDAELKEALHA
-476 AQCDDIIDRL
+476 AQCDDIIARL

-508 IAIARAILKKAPI
+508 IAIARSILKNAPV
-521 VILDEATAF
+521 VILNEATAF

-562 RNANKIYVLDHGE
+562 RNADKIYVLDHGE
-575 VVETGKHDEL
+575 VVEEGRHDEL
-585 VEKGGLYSAMWKEYQ
+585 VEKGGIYSAMWKEYQ
-600 SAISWKVGGADF
+600 SAVSWKVG
-612 AEGEH
+612 
-617 PMSATKCR
+617 
-625 RAERGGD
+625 
-632 TKEEAV
+632 EAV

>member
-1 MKEQKKPSA
+1 MEEKEKKPSA
-10 FSVLMGYAGGHKV
+10 FSVLMGYAGGHKA

-29 LLSAVTGLLA
+29 VLSAVTGVLA
-39 LMPFVYLWQIIR
+39 LMPFVYLWKIIK
-51 EVTLVAPDFSAA
+51 EVIEVSPDFSKA
-63 TNITHNG
+63 TGIVHNG
-70 WMAVIFSLIYMLV
+70 WMAVIFALISMLL
-83 YFGALMCS
+83 YFAALMCA

-100 NMKKDLL
+100 NMKKALL
-107 HHIAKLPIGFADE
+107 RHIARLPIGFADE
-120 MGTGRVRRI
+120 MGSGKVRRI
-129 VTEATSSTETL
+129 VTEATASTETM

-153 TPLAMVVMLFIY
+153 TPISMVILLFIY

-172 CLVPIII
+172 CLVPVIV
-179 AFCMMFQMAGPAMAE
+179 AFAMMFRMAGPSMQE
-194 DMRQYQNAL
+194 DMKQYQNAL

-232 FKKSIDDYGNFCLQY
+232 FKKSIDDYGDFCLKY
-247 TFRCRKSMILFTMF
+247 TFECRSSMILFTMF

-274 FLTRGGAATQDI
+274 FLTAGGNATQDI

-294 IFTPIITTTMQRVMY
+294 IFTPVIVTTMNRVMF
-309 MSENSMKIEDA
+309 MSENGMKINDA
-320 IARVNSIKNIEPL
+320 VARINSILEIKPL
-333 AEAKEKKMPSLDLSA
+333 SEAKNPKDPSG
-348 HSDAAEP
+348 AA
-355 QRLPGAFVEIK
+355 VEISG
-366 DVTYRY
+366 VTYRY
-372 SEDAN
+372 SEDAK
-377 PAVKNLSLSADK
+377 PAVNNLTISADK

-403 TTAAGLI
+403 TTVAGLV

-425 VDVKEIGKDELMN
+425 VDVKDIGKAELMN
-438 IVSYVFQDS
+438 TVSYVFQDS
-447 RLLKRS
+447 KLLKRS

-464 ATDAELGEALHA
+464 ATDEEISAALKA
-476 AQCDDIIDRL
+476 AQCEDIIKRL

-508 IAIARAILKKAPI
+508 IAIARAMLKKAPV

-562 RNANKIYVLDHGE
+562 RNADKIYVLDHGE
-575 VVETGKHDEL
+575 VSEAGKHEEL
-585 VEKGGLYSAMWKEYQ
+585 IAKGGLYSSMWKEYQ
-600 SAISWKVGGADF
+600 SAISWKVG
-612 AEGEH
+612 
-617 PMSATKCR
+617 
-625 RAERGGD
+625 
-632 TKEEAV
+632 EAV